1 MRLTALK
8 PVPRTYLWQDA
19 AAALRQAMVTGDLK
33 PGDRVS
39 EARIARQ
46 LGVSRAPVRDAIQVL
61 VKEGLLAQ
69 RNGATEVVGCSD
81 QDLEQLY
88 DARQRIEYW
97 AIELAAGGMTAA
109 AEAELREAVAAMKRA
124 AMSEHVGEFVAT
136 DLMFHRALCRATGHR
151 WLTVLWE
158 TLGPTLAAA
167 AVLSDLTWGRH
178 AAVADLHEALLERV
192 LRGETEVA
200 QAMLHKQMR
209 GNARDLIRLRRQRQ
223 ARASAN

>member
-81 QDLEQLY
+81 QDGPYPRGGGGAIRPHLGPPRGGRRPPRGVTRAGASRPSGGGPS
-88 DARQRIEYW
+88 DAAQADAGQRTRPDQ
-97 AIELAAGGMTAA
+97 AAPAAAGTCQR
-109 AEAELREAVAAMKRA
+109 ELTRILDEDSLGSTLLGVEPDPRPSACDHGV
-124 AMSEHVGEFVAT
+124 VVDG
-136 DLMFHRALCRATGHR
+136 GY
-151 WLTVLWE
+151 LT
-158 TLGPTLAAA
+158 
-167 AVLSDLTWGRH
+167 
-178 AAVADLHEALLERV
+178 
-192 LRGETEVA
+192 LR
-200 QAMLHKQMR
+200 
-209 GNARDLIRLRRQRQ
+209 
-223 ARASAN
+223 